1 MTNMSTQDKIGALL
15 VVVLWG
21 LNFYFIH
28 LGLQDASPLL
38 LGCLRF
44 FFVSFPAIFFI
55 KKPNIAWR
63 WLITYGLLISFAQ
76 FTFLFWAIAAGLP
89 TGLAAIVLQSQ
100 AFFTIVIAAMMM
112 GEKVKTYQVLAMVVA
127 AMGLGL
133 IAYGQYQGQLP
144 VLAVFL
150 VVLGAFAWACGNI
163 TVKHISSLKRSVNPL
178 ALVVWGNLICPLP
191 FFIGAVAVDGW
202 EQVQTQLSDWSVNR
216 IIALAYLSWVASIV
230 GYGLWGKLM
239 SKYDAASIAPLSLFV
254 PAVALVV
261 AFVVL
266 NEPLNHWHSIG
277 IAVLAVGLGI
287 HLLLPSWIQAQK
299 AKM

>member
-44 FFVSFPAIFFI
+44 IFVSFPAIFFI
-55 KKPNIAWR
+55 KKPNIPWH

-100 AFFTIVIAAMMM
+100 AFFTIVIAAIMM
-112 GEKVKTYQVLAMVVA
+112 GERVKAYQIIAMVVA
-127 AMGLGL
+127 ALGLSL

-144 VLAVFL
+144 VFAVFL

-163 TVKHISSLKRSVNPL
+163 TVKHIGSLKRSVNPL
-178 ALVVWGNLICPLP
+178 ALVVWGNLICPVP

-202 EQVQTQLSDWSVNR
+202 EQVQTQLTQWSMNR
-216 IIALAYLSWVASIV
+216 VIALAYLSWVASII

-266 NEPLNHWHSIG
+266 NEPLNRWHSIG
-277 IAVLAVGLGI
+277 IAVLAVGLCI
-287 HLLLPSWIQAQK
+287 HLLLPNWIKAQK

>member
-1 MTNMSTQDKIGALL
+1 MSTQDKIGALL

-21 LNFYFIH
+21 LNFYFIY

-44 FFVSFPAIFFI
+44 IFVSFPAIFFI
-55 KKPNIAWR
+55 KKPNIPWR

-100 AFFTIVIAAMMM
+100 AFFTIIIAAIMM
-112 GEKVKTYQVLAMVVA
+112 GENVKAYQIIAMVVA
-127 AMGLGL
+127 ALGLGL

-150 VVLGAFAWACGNI
+150 VVIGAFAWACGNI
-163 TVKHISSLKRSVNPL
+163 TVKHIGSLKRSVNPL

-191 FFIGAVAVDGW
+191 FFIGAVAIDGW
-202 EQVQTQLSDWSVNR
+202 EQVHAQLTQWSVNR
-216 IIALAYLSWVASIV
+216 VIALAYLSWVASII

-261 AFVVL
+261 AFLVL
-266 NEPLNHWHSIG
+266 NEPLNRWHSIG
-277 IAVLAVGLGI
+277 IAVLAVGLCI
-287 HLLLPSWIQAQK
+287 HLLLPSWIQSQK
-299 AKM
+299 TKM